1 MNRRWTPVLN
11 DLKKRFAADTDL
23 VEVEAYLT
31 SQGYDRRQ
39 IGEILSLLYSDSLA
53 QRRPGEIDLQTLP
66 LRVQGPHERGRF
78 TPDAWGYLIMLV
90 SGGSLTLYEFEQ
102 LVERALVH
110 VDGRI
115 SLADIRT
122 IAEEGGFDST
132 AIGSDRSQIH

>member
-1 MNRRWTPVLN
+1 MNRRWTPVLA
-11 DLKKRFAADTDL
+11 DLKKRFAADTDV

-39 IGEILSLLYSDSLA
+39 IGEILSLLYSDTPA
-53 QRRPGEIDLQTLP
+53 QWRAGGVDLQTLP

-78 TPDAWGYLIMLV
+78 TSDAWGYLVMLV
-90 SGGSLTLYEFEQ
+90 GGGALTLHEFEQ

-115 SLADIRT
+115 SLPDIRA
-122 IAEEGGFDST
+122 IAEDGGFDSS